1 VGGALAASAS
11 LKALIPSP
19 SLIASAARD
28 GDARR
33 VRPSWSAE
41 DTSLKHGWPDKNGK
55 IARGGELPTS
65 AIPQAVLLAAK
76 HDYLTR
82 EDMARIAHGL
92 IDVLAGIG

>member
-1 VGGALAASAS
+1 MDYDVNVPVEGASNDRLLLGTS
-11 LKALIPSP
+11 
-19 SLIASAARD
+19 
-28 GDARR
+28 
-33 VRPSWSAE
+33 SWSTE
-41 DTSLKHGWPDKNGK
+41 DTSLKYGWPDKNGK

-76 HDYLTR
+76 HDYLGR